1 MRTLV
6 RVVAL
11 GIALSACASMS
22 PTTLT
27 KLAKLDVLTI
37 RPGNLS
43 VAAVM
48 PVPLRLRTGD
58 IVLRFA
64 LDAPPPYGPVDETM
78 RLVVASA
85 EEAPGIGSRSG
96 FERVQVAHIAPAD
109 LARLEA
115 AQTRAAAHRKSGSR
129 GGKGSLSVAI
139 VGGCR
144 DGELTQSPLIAAIYL
159 RTSPSEKYFPLVA
172 SLDIRKTVGD
182 DATLAK
188 LPPCRPSE

>member
-1 MRTLV
+1 MLALV
-6 RVVAL
+6 RLLVL
-11 GIALSACASMS
+11 GAILSACASIS

-27 KLAKLDVLTI
+27 KLAKLDVLTTK
-37 RPGNLS
+37 PGDLS

-78 RLVVASA
+78 RLVVAA
-85 EEAPGIGSRSG
+85 AADAPGVGSRSG
-96 FERVQVAHIAPAD
+96 FERVQVAGVASAD
-109 LARLEA
+109 LGRLEA
-115 AQTRAAAHRKSGSR
+115 AQGKAAAYRRSGSR
-129 GGKGSLSVAI
+129 GGKGSLSVTI

-144 DGELTQSPLIAAIYL
+144 DGELTDSPLIAAIYL
-159 RTSPSEKYFPLVA
+159 RTSPSEKYFPLLA

-182 DATLAK
+182 DAALAK
-188 LPPCRPSE
+188 LPPCGPSK